1 MILDDVKKALR
12 IVTNAYDSDI
22 QTYINTCYYDLERM
36 GIQFDKESPDPE
48 IINAVIIYTKSVFGT
63 GNESY
68 KEQLF
73 TVYNNLC
80 TKLITDNTKYG
91 GD

>member
-12 IVTNAYDSDI
+12 IVTTAYDSDI
-22 QTYINTCYYDLERM
+22 ETYINTCYYDLERM
-36 GIQFDKESPDPE
+36 GIQFDRESPDPE
-48 IINAVIIYTKSVFGT
+48 IVTAVILYTKSVFGS
-63 GNESY
+63 GNEAY

-73 TVYNNLC
+73 NVYNNLC
-80 TKLITDNTKYG
+80 TKLITDGTKYG